1 MPTYSVTDSS
11 SGKTVD
17 LTGDSPPTEQELE
30 AIFKSVNQ
38 QPTASPATTGEMRR
52 REEQGMVAA
61 LPPEQV
67 QSQLQ
72 EAVDQSSK
80 IAYTTAAAR
89 AGGGFI
95 QPPFETTETAKES
108 LAAYGRIV
116 PVGIA
121 GMLTGGAGVVPTAV
135 AMGATGLL
143 ADAAAQGLEISSGKR
158 PEFKT
163 GEMLKSAIVAA
174 TPGLGPIQRVG
185 GPLGAAFYQAGK
197 QSLLNASTAAFGEA
211 IQKYIDQDRLPTWE
225 EIGKEIKLP
234 ALFGAVTGG
243 ATGALGRAPRALTT
257 EEQIAEQGRQASQRL
272 ETTFGP
278 GTAPLTATQ
287 QTGRNVPGTFGP
299 GSSGLA
305 TQQGLLGRIRTGLGL
320 QPNQDRAAAQAI
332 QQELID
338 AEGGS
343 RQVLRGSAAGAGGE
357 AVTEVEGVI
366 GSILPSS
373 PRARSLQQAANNS
386 VGFIQGEE
394 QRLSN
399 VVDAAYNTART
410 TRTTNLAGKPEIP
423 VTPSQNL
430 RDSIDEVLGNLAT
443 EEITTVT
450 PSPVPGGTPIT
461 TIEKIPSQFFDE
473 PARKARSLLDVASS
487 PQTFDQIVG
496 LRQNIDGLIHR
507 FQEFAPG
514 FAQNQLGR
522 LRSALKQEEL
532 ASARRLGIEP
542 EIVLAQQAAENRFNL
557 LQDNQ
562 IIRKATIPAKE
573 GGYQNT
579 EEFFSEL
586 AKSPAAFESIQNLL
600 NPTITGRTQFNLI
613 RRGFIDS
620 LRSVNTV
627 DIAGVPTENLSSFA
641 TSFRELPQGVKNIV
655 AGNEGNANRLQSIL
669 NDAVRTQ
676 NVGMSIP
683 IATGIT
689 PQALSEI
696 LDNLP
701 NIASRTLKRTVSNLA
716 IQARDRARDFFNTT
730 TRQVQQNRL
739 NPDVDPTQFVRD
751 FVLRSENPQVVQ
763 DALNLLSPA
772 SKDAVRV
779 NAAVAVLNHVSETAR
794 LNARRAING
803 LQDVFPDPNR
813 RQIIQD
819 VLRPADFNM
828 INDYMLWNRA
838 RNLTAQGAAL
848 QPDQLANSVMRAT
861 RARWVVDVLVG
872 SPTVQNFLS
881 SAVRLPQTFANLKP
895 NLTLPQAERFARA
908 SNMSLLQ
915 FNKEWDNLNKK
926 SEEAKASLPEDKRD
940 VFEDTLGVPARPR
953 F

>member
-1 MPTYSVTDSS
+1 MP
-11 SGKTVD
+11 
-17 LTGDSPPTEQELE
+17 LSPEEKQLFERLKSE
-30 AIFKSVNQ
+30 ASKRGIQLPSQ
-38 QPTASPATTGEMRR
+38 GPATIGEMRR
-52 REEQGMVAA
+52 REEQGQVAA

-72 EAVDQSSK
+72 EAVDQSNK
-80 IAYTTAAAR
+80 IGYATAAAR

-121 GMLTGGAGVVPTAV
+121 GMLTAGAGIVPTAA

-143 ADAAAQGLEISSGKR
+143 ADAATQGLEISSGKR

-174 TPGLGPIQRVG
+174 TPGLGPIKGVA

-197 QSLLNASTAAFGEA
+197 QSLLNASTAAFGEV
-211 IQKYIDQDRLPTWE
+211 IQKYIDQDRLPTRQ
-225 EIGKEIKLP
+225 EILNEVKLP

-243 ATGALGRAPRALTT
+243 ASGALGRSPRALTT

-272 ETTFGP
+272 ETTLGP
-278 GTAPLTATQ
+278 QTAPLTATQ

-299 GSSGLA
+299 GTSGLA
-305 TQQGLLGRIRTGLGL
+305 TQQGLVERVRTALGL
-320 QPNQDRAAAQAI
+320 KPDQDRIAAQAI

-373 PRARSLQQAANNS
+373 PRAKSLQQAANNS

-394 QRLSN
+394 QRLSD
-399 VVDAAYNTART
+399 VVDATYNTART

-430 RDSIDEVLGNLAT
+430 RDSINEVLGNLAT

-450 PSPVPGGTPIT
+450 PSLVPGGTPIT
-461 TIEKIPSQFFDE
+461 TIERIPSQFFDE

-496 LRQNIDGLIHR
+496 LRQNIDSLIHR

-542 EIVLAQQAAENRFNL
+542 EIVSAQKAAENRFDL
-557 LQDNQ
+557 LQNNQ

-600 NPTITGRTQFNLI
+600 NATAAGKTQFNLI

-620 LRSVNTV
+620 LRSANTV
-627 DIAGVPTENLSSFA
+627 DVAGVPTENLSSFA

-689 PQALSEI
+689 SATLSEI
-696 LDNLP
+696 VDNLP
-701 NIASRTLKRTVSNLA
+701 NIASGTLRRTVSNLA
-716 IQARDRARDFFNTT
+716 IQARDRARDFFNKTT
-730 TRQVQQNRL
+730 IEVQKNRL
-739 NPDVDPTQFVRD
+739 NPDIDPTQFVRD
-751 FVLRSENPQVVQ
+751 FVFKSENPKVVQ
-763 DALNLLSPA
+763 DALNLLSPV
-772 SKDAVRV
+772 SKNAMRE
-779 NAAVAVLNHVSETAR
+779 NAAVAVLNYVSETGPSNLR
-794 LNARRAING
+794 NGINS
-803 LQDVFPDPNR
+803 LDDIFKNPNR
-813 RQIIQD
+813 MQIIKD
-819 VLRPADFNM
+819 VLRPDDFKM
-828 INDYMLWNRA
+828 INDYMQWNRA
-838 RNLTAQGAAL
+838 RNLTIQGAAL
-848 QPDQLANSVMRAT
+848 EPNQLANSVMKAF
-861 RARWVVDVLVG
+861 RARWLVDTLVG